1 MEISLENIEDSFE
14 AAPHKSEFQR
24 FISVFF
30 GRKVVMFGTVILLML
45 ILGAIFAPQIAPHN
59 PYHQNLREALQQP
72 SWKYL
77 LGTDWLGRDT
87 LSRMIYGSRIS
98 LAVGIIAVGS
108 GSFIGMMLGLVAG
121 YFGGAVNTIIM
132 RFIDAMMSIPP
143 IMFALSIAAALG
155 GGLVN
160 LMIAL
165 CLGFIPTMARL
176 MCGQVLSVKQS
187 DYVTAGEMIGGSNLR
202 IMLAHIFPNCLPPLI
217 VMVTLGL
224 GMAILIESGLSFL
237 GIGVNPPVATWGG
250 MVSDGYEYLLIN
262 PILSI
267 APGCCII
274 LVVLAFNI
282 VGDGLR
288 DAFDP
293 RLRGTL

>member
-1 MEISLENIEDSFE
+1 MEDSIERKVDIFE
-14 AAPHKSEFQR
+14 NTPRTNEFSR

-30 GRKVVMFGTVILLML
+30 GRKVI
-45 ILGAIFAPQIAPHN
+45 ILGTLIILIMILSAIFAPYIAPYD
-59 PYHQNLREALQQP
+59 PYSQNLKEALQPP

-87 LSRMIYGSRIS
+87 LSRMIYGTRVS

-108 GSFIGMMLGLVAG
+108 GSFIGLMLGLVAG
-121 YFGGAVNTIIM
+121 YFGGAVNTLIM

-155 GGLVN
+155 GGMVN

-165 CLGFIPTMARL
+165 CIGFIPAMARL

-202 IMLAHIFPNCLPPLI
+202 IMMIHIFPNCLPPLI
-217 VMVTLGL
+217 VMVTLSL

-237 GIGVNPPVATWGG
+237 GVGVNPPVATWGG

-274 LVVLAFNI
+274 LIVLAFNI